1 MSSKIVKTVLLN
13 ALPAAGKSEI
23 RKLLRVEADLSKS
36 CQLGEQVQL
45 DDYPYVKFMRDIDDN
60 LAMLGYR
67 RFFYELPDRGFV
79 TDLEWGVLMILIN
92 EDYDDLINHATEPDL
107 TSSTA
112 TRWLFERFDN
122 ARRQVGVKSFLGD
135 LPAKAIWGLEDKL
148 ENSVREFIKSK
159 YSNIPDTLEGK
170 TVFIEFSRG
179 GPQGSPYPLPA
190 PLGYQYSYALLSDVI
205 LENAAIL
212 NVWVTP
218 EMSRAKNIARGQES
232 VNQPVAGVGSA
243 EAAKYVLSLNHT
255 VPLHVMYNAYGCDDM
270 DYLLETSGK
279 ENAVKVVK
287 PNGKTFYIP
296 VARFDNR
303 PDYTTFCRGKPEEWA
318 EKDRAAIREQ
328 LTVAFSKMVK
338 AYNEL
343 HDN

>member
-1 MSSKIVKTVLLN
+1 MSGKIVKTVLLN

-45 DDYPYVKFMRDIDDN
+45 DDYPYVKFMRDIDDQ
-60 LAMLGYR
+60 LVMLGFR
-67 RFFYELPDRGFV
+67 RMFYELPDRGFV
-79 TDLEWGVLMILIN
+79 TDLEWGTLMLLIN
-92 EDYDDLINHATEPDL
+92 EDYEDLVNHATEPDL
-107 TSSTA
+107 SKSTA
-112 TRWLFERFDN
+112 TRWLFERIDN
-122 ARRQVGVKSFLGD
+122 ARRQCGVKCFLGD
-135 LPAKAIWGLEDKL
+135 LPAKAIWGLEDAL
-148 ENSVREFIKSK
+148 EDTVKEFIKSK
-159 YSNIPDTLEGK
+159 YSNIPDSLEGK

-179 GPQGSPYPLPA
+179 GPQGAPFPLQA
-190 PLGYQYSYALLSDVI
+190 PLGYQYSYAMLSDRI
-205 LENAAIL
+205 LENAAVL

-255 VPLHVMYNAYGCDDM
+255 VPKFVMYNAYGCDDI
-270 DYLLETSGK
+270 DYLMETSGK
-279 ENAVKVVK
+279 ESAIKVVK
-287 PNGKTFYIP
+287 PNGKTFYLP

-303 PDYTTFCRGKPEEWA
+303 PDFTSFCRGKPEEWA

-328 LTVAFSKMVK
+328 LTVAFGKMVK
-338 AYNEL
+338 LYNEL